1 LAAVTGL
8 LAVAIALLMIGGA
21 GANPVTGAVNTTDD
35 PAWNGPN
42 NDGLDL
48 SGNAILGAPTQAC
61 LNGGAHVTPAVNC
74 NIYLSKTDV
83 FLSGSPSPATPGA
96 GTYFFAVL
104 VPGGQPDPNDDGAK
118 NLSDQNCLPYGLLTT
133 PVCPGGNNADG
144 SPIPSGDPV
153 TNREF
158 SIDGSGNISPL
169 GGSTHAFD
177 ATYQEI
183 QVAPYD
189 DTTNNGGVY
198 ILATCKISDSGAF
211 VASVGTVDPRDCKYD
226 AFKVQQAPC
235 PDCGGK
241 PPAAELSISK
251 DATPALD
258 REFAWSITKG
268 ADKTKV
274 DLDGSGTATFNYT
287 VKVTHDPGTLTNWK
301 VTGTINIL
309 NFNDFAVPNVT
320 VSDDISDDANDTCSI
335 TDGVNTGD
343 PLGGQ
348 TVPAFVD
355 PNPGLLSLSYTCTW
369 APGAGP
375 AANMEHNTARVDWPD
390 TTGSAD
396 TADLPAGHADFTL
409 PFTFGTPNPIDNCA
423 DVSDTFNG
431 GTPDGLAHVC
441 ANNSPLPSS
450 VNPHNLAN
458 FALAYLANT
467 QADGTT
473 SAGYGT
479 FKFTYS
485 RSIPFSAGTLGSCL
499 DYSNRASSTDNSTP
513 AITVNADK
521 TVTVCFF
528 GPRFTPG
535 YWKNH
540 LADAVSGHTYSD
552 SYCGTTALKN
562 AGGSCSTI
570 GPFAKQ
576 WTNSTHYKCLGG
588 PDNCT
593 PTGTSPYKVD
603 SILNAAKV
611 FSAMSCSFSGNAANQ
626 NQQAIGC
633 LAGHLLSAKYNRN
646 INGSDPCIDATIS
659 AADAFLLSIPYTG
672 PTGTYTGISAAQRS
686 TAIALKTSLD
696 NYDNGGGC
704 HT

>member
-1 LAAVTGL
+1 MDRLELPTTSGRRRVPRRGVLAAVTAL
-8 LAVAIALLMIGGA
+8 LAVALALLMIGGA
-21 GANPVTGAVNTTDD
+21 VANPVTGAVNTTDD
-35 PAWNGPN
+35 PNWSGPADN
-42 NDGLDL
+42 VGGVL
-48 SGNAILGAPTQAC
+48 LGAPTQAC
-61 LNGGAHVTPAVNC
+61 LNGGSHTTPAVNC

-83 FLSGSPSPATPGA
+83 FLSGSRSPATPGA

-104 VPGGQPDPNDDGAK
+104 VPGGQPDPNDGGAK
-118 NLSDQNCLPYGLLTT
+118 NLSDTVCDPYATC
-133 PVCPGGNNADG
+133 PPGGT
-144 SPIPSGDPV
+144 GDAV

-158 SIDGSGNISPL
+158 SIDASGNISPL

-189 DTTNNGGVY
+189 DTTNPGGVY
-198 ILATCKISDSGAF
+198 ILATCKISDSGAW
-211 VASVGTVDPRDCKYD
+211 VSSVGTVDPSDCKYD
-226 AFKVQQAPC
+226 AFKVKPQPC
-235 PDCGGK
+235 IDCGGK
-241 PPAAELSISK
+241 VPAAELSISK

-268 ADKTKV
+268 VDKTHV

-287 VKVTHDPGTLTNWK
+287 VNVTHDPGTLTNWK

-309 NFNDFAVPNVT
+309 NFNDFAVSNVS
-320 VSDDISDDANDTCSI
+320 VSDDISDDTNDTCSI
-335 TDGVNTGD
+335 TDGTNTGD
-343 PLGGQ
+343 PLTGQ

-375 AANMEHNTARVDWPD
+375 SANMEHNTARVDWPD
-390 TTGSAD
+390 TTGSVD

-431 GTPDGLAHVC
+431 GTPNGLAHVC
-441 ANNSPLPSS
+441 ANNNPTPTNVNPSS
-450 VNPHNLAN
+450 LAN
-458 FALAYLANT
+458 FALSYLMNT
-467 QADGTT
+467 PST
-473 SAGYGT
+473 GYGR
-479 FKFTYS
+479 FVFTYS
-485 RSIPFSAGTLGSCL
+485 RSIAFSSGTLGTCPTYTNS
-499 DYSNRASSTDNSTP
+499 ASFTDNSTP
-513 AITVNADK
+513 SHSDHADK

-540 LADAVSGHTYSD
+540 LGPTGACLASLHLPSGT
-552 SYCGTTALKN
+552 G
-562 AGGSCSTI
+562 CSSN
-570 GPFAKQ
+570 GP
-576 WTNSTHYKCLGG
+576 WTSTWANSAQYKCLGG
-588 PDNCT
+588 ADNCL
-593 PTGTSPYKVD
+593 PLAAPPYKVD
-603 SILNAAKV
+603 TILKAAQVFALMNCSNTGSNAAQ
-611 FSAMSCSFSGNAANQ
+611 NQ
-626 NQQAIGC
+626 NAMGC

-646 INGSDPCIDATIS
+646 INGSDPCIAATIA
-659 AADAFLLSIPYTG
+659 AADAFLFANGYVGPGGNYTG
-672 PTGTYTGISAAQRS
+672 LGVPNRN

>member
-1 LAAVTGL
+1 VLAAVTGL
-8 LAVAIALLMIGGA
+8 VAIAVALLMIGGA
-21 GANPVTGAVNTTDD
+21 AANPVTGAVNTTDD
-35 PAWNGPN
+35 PGWTGPP
-42 NDGLDL
+42 D
-48 SGNAILGAPTQAC
+48 NAGGILLGAPAAC
-61 LNGGAHVTPAVNC
+61 LNGGPHPSGPPAVNC
-74 NIYLSKTDV
+74 NIYVSKTDV

-104 VPGGQPDPNDDGAK
+104 VPGGQPDPNDGGTK
-118 NLSDQNCLPYGLLTT
+118 NLSDQNCLPYTSLTT
-133 PVCPGGNNADG
+133 PACPGGTNADL
-144 SPIPSGDPV
+144 SAIPSGDLV

-158 SIDGSGNISPL
+158 SIDASGNISPL

-226 AFKVQQAPC
+226 AFKVQQAAC
-235 PDCGGK
+235 DSCGGK
-241 PPAAELSISK
+241 PPAADLSISK

-268 ADKTKV
+268 VDKTHV

-287 VKVTHDPGTLTNWK
+287 VNVTHDPGTLTNWM

-309 NFNDFAVPNVT
+309 NFNDFAVSGLTVT
-320 VSDDISDDANDTCSI
+320 DDISDDTNDTCSI

-343 PLGGQ
+343 PLTGQ

-375 AANMEHNTARVDWPD
+375 LANMEHNTARVDWPD
-390 TTGSAD
+390 TTGSTT

-409 PFTFGTPNPIDNCA
+409 PFSFGTPNPIDNCA

-431 GTPDGLAHVC
+431 GTPNGLAHVC
-441 ANNSPLPSS
+441 ANNSPTPTN
-450 VNPHNLAN
+450 VNPNSLAN
-458 FALAYLANT
+458 FALSYLANT
-467 QADGTT
+467 PSTG
-473 SAGYGT
+473 SGT
-479 FKFTYS
+479 FRFMYS
-485 RSIPFSAGTLGSCL
+485 RSISFGSGTLGSCL
-499 DYSNRASSTDNSTP
+499 NYTNSASFTDNSTP
-513 AITVNADK
+513 SHGDHADK

-540 LADAVSGHTYSD
+540 LGKSSSPNQCAGLALPSGT
-552 SYCGTTALKN
+552 
-562 AGGSCSTI
+562 SCSSN
-570 GPFAKQ
+570 GP
-576 WTNSTHYKCLGG
+576 WTYAWANSTQYKCLGG
-588 PDNCT
+588 ADNCM
-593 PTGTSPYKVD
+593 PLVAPPYKVD
-603 SILNAAKV
+603 SILKAAQV
-611 FSAMSCSFSGNAANQ
+611 FSAMSCSFSGSGANQ

-646 INGSDPCIDATIS
+646 INTSDPCIAATIN
-659 AADAFLLSIPYTG
+659 AADAFLFSIGYKG
-672 PTGTYTGISAAQRS
+672 PVGTSYTGITAAQRS

-696 NYDNGGGC
+696 NYDNGGFC